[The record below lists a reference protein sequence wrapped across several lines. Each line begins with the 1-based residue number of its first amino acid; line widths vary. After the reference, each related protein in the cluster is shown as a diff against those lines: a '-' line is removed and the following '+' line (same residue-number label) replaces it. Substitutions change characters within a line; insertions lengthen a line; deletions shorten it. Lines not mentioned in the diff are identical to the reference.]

1 MTPSTSCDNVPNTRT
16 ASCATSRSTSSP
28 RPRLQRATEVADV
41 AALRAARADLGV
53 SVLQLWITYFSC
65 GGNHDVAHLATYLA
79 GDGHGADRI
88 DHDHII
94 DALNDMYFDRDL
106 DHRLGYGPT

>member
-1 MTPSTSCDNVPNTRT
+1 M
-16 ASCATSRSTSSP
+16 
-28 RPRLQRATEVADV
+28 ADV

-53 SVLQLWITYFSC
+53 SVLQLWMTYFSC

-79 GDGHGADRI
+79 GDGHGADGI

-94 DALNDMYFDRDL
+94 DALNDMYFDLGL
-106 DHRLGYGPT
+106 DHPLDYGPT

>member
-1 MTPSTSCDNVPNTRT
+1 
-16 ASCATSRSTSSP
+16 
-28 RPRLQRATEVADV
+28 VADV

-65 GGNHDVAHLATYLA
+65 GGNRNADHLANYLA
-79 GDGHGADRI
+79 GDGGGVDLV

-94 DALNDMYFDRDL
+94 DALNDLYFDRGL
-106 DHRLGYGPT
+106 DHPLTYGPT